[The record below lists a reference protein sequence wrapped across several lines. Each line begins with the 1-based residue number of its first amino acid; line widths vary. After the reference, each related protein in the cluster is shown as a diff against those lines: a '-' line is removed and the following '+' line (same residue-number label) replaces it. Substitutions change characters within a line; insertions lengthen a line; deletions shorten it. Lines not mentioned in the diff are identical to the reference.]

1 MSVREN
7 IASNLL
13 STISGI
19 SSPTT
24 IKKATRQP
32 FQLDELSDKQY
43 PAIIVQ
49 TSEET
54 REDQEL
60 GDGARTRIGTIDFA
74 ILGFVKGA
82 ESNIDT
88 LRNQLITAIETSL
101 ESDITR
107 SSNALDTEVIS
118 VETDEGTLFPIGGIR
133 MVVRCTYEFQAGTP

>member
-19 SSPTT
+19 SSPIT

-32 FQLDELSDKQY
+32 FPIDELSEQQF
-43 PAIIVQ
+43 PAVIVQ

-54 REDQEL
+54 RDDSEL
-60 GDGARTRIGTIDFA
+60 GSGAKTRHGTIDFL
-74 ILGFVKGA
+74 ISGFVKGA

-88 LRNQLITAIETSL
+88 LRNQLITAIETAV

-107 SSNALDTEVIS
+107 SSNALDTMVVS
-118 VETDEGTLFPIGGIR
+118 CETDEGSLFPVGGIR
-133 MVVRCTYEFQAGTP
+133 MTIRCMYEYQSGTP

>member
-13 STISGI
+13 TVISAI
-19 SSPTT
+19 SSPD
-24 IKKATRQP
+24 IIKATRQP

-43 PAIIVQ
+43 PAVIIQ

-60 GDGARTRIGTIDFA
+60 GDGARTRIGTIDFLV
-74 ILGFVKGA
+74 LGFVKGA

-88 LRNQLITAIETSL
+88 SRNGLITAIETAL

-107 SSNALDTEVIS
+107 NSNALDTEVIQ
-118 VETDEGTLFPIGGIR
+118 VETDEGSLFPVGGIR
-133 MVVRCTYEFQAGTP
+133 MTIRCMYEYQAGTP

>member
-19 SSPTT
+19 SSPT

-43 PAIIVQ
+43 PAVIVQ

-60 GDGARTRIGTIDFA
+60 GSGAKTRIGTIDFA

-107 SSNALDTEVIS
+107 SSNALDTEVTS

>member
-13 STISGI
+13 TVVSAI
-19 SSPTT
+19 SSPA

-32 FQLDELSDKQY
+32 FPIDELSEQQF
-43 PAIIVQ
+43 PAVIVQ

-54 REDQEL
+54 RDDSEL
-60 GDGARTRIGTIDFA
+60 GSGAKTRHGTIDF
-74 ILGFVKGA
+74 IISGFVKGA

-88 LRNQLITAIETSL
+88 LRNQLITAIETAV

-107 SSNALDTEVIS
+107 SSNALDTMVVS
-118 VETDEGTLFPIGGIR
+118 CETDEGSLFPVGGIR
-133 MVVRCTYEFQAGTP
+133 MTIRCMYEYQSGTP

>member
-13 STISGI
+13 SVISAI
-19 SSPTT
+19 SSPD
-24 IKKATRQP
+24 IIKATRQP

-43 PAIIVQ
+43 PAVIVQ

-60 GDGARTRIGTIDFA
+60 GNGARTRIGMIDFV

-88 LRNQLITAIETSL
+88 LRNQLITAIETAL

-107 SSNALDTEVIS
+107 SGNALDTEVVQ
-118 VETDEGTLFPIGGIR
+118 VETDEGSLFPVGGIR
-133 MVVRCTYEFQAGTP
+133 MTIRCMYEYQAGTP